1 MKIVNT
7 YISYFESTNSHFDNE
22 YYKIHELENGDFISE
37 NQNGKLIKINPRD
50 EIILNLKSKN
60 NCLADY
66 TKTQTPIERLRNKL
80 SPFMTIVELLSNE
93 RGLHFP
99 FNESEADGKDKND
112 MFERLLK
119 ICSEYKTDVKKYL
132 SDCEVFYNK

>member
-7 YISYFESTNSHFDNE
+7 YIGCYESTSPIINNH
-22 YYKIHELENGDFISE
+22 YYKIHELINGDFIVESSDGTLRKTHSNSE
-37 NQNGKLIKINPRD
+37 VVLKLK
-50 EIILNLKSKN
+50 LN

-66 TKTQTPIERLRNKL
+66 TPTQTPIERLRNKL
-80 SPFMTIVELLSNE
+80 SPFMTIVELLSSE
-93 RGLHFP
+93 RGLPLP